1 MPNRTKSR
9 IDSIIKADLLDASVT
24 GIPTFSLSLLEW
36 NSDTIFELPT
46 NLRLGH
52 LAERVVSELI
62 KKSSNYEVIY
72 ENVQLNVNK
81 RTIGEIDFI
90 IRHVDTLTI
99 THLELAYKFYLYD
112 LAISSDPIKNWIGP
126 NRNDS
131 LREKLE
137 KLKEKQ
143 FPLLYSDSAELKLN
157 KVKID
162 QISQALCFLVS
173 LYIPYGYK
181 EKLNP
186 VYEQAIKGYYVDME
200 TFLKCD
206 HSGKSYYLPLKIE
219 WGIDPST
226 NDTWMDIKDVK
237 KSINVSIKERRA
249 LLCWQKY
256 REIYS
261 SFFITWW

>member
-1 MPNRTKSR
+1 MPNRNKSR
-9 IDSIIKADLLDASVT
+9 IDSILKADLLDASVT
-24 GIPTFSLSLLEW
+24 GIPTFRLSILER
-36 NSDTIFELPT
+36 NSDAIFDLPT

-62 KKSSNYEVIY
+62 NKSNNYEVVY
-72 ENVQLNVNK
+72 ENVQLNVGK

-90 IRHVDTLTI
+90 IRHEDTLTI

-112 LAISSDPIKNWIGP
+112 PAISSDPIKNWIGP

-131 LREKLE
+131 LSEKLK

-157 KVKID
+157 EVKID

-173 LYIPYGYK
+173 LFIPYGYK
-181 EKLNP
+181 DKLSP

-200 TFLKCD
+200 TFLTRD

-219 WGIDPST
+219 WGIDPSA
-226 NDTWMDIKDVK
+226 NDIWMAIKDVK
-237 KSINVSIKERRA
+237 KSIEISIKERRS

-256 REIYS
+256 GDTYS